1 MRTGPVLVL
10 VGLLLV
16 GATLFFMVVMPDQA
30 QAAAPGKLA
39 SGTWRAELV
48 SPGGDLPFVMEVAGE
63 ASAAEGQN
71 KLVATLVNGRERI
84 PVGVTIWEAGSVVF
98 DLHYDAQIL
107 ARVDPKGRE
116 LSGEWIKRR
125 GPERWSRL
133 PFRAVHGESVRFPRE
148 PDVAS
153 AAPGAIADRGAAAD
167 GAAPSIAGRWSARFE
182 SDPDPAVGLFEA
194 GPGGTLL
201 GTFETTTGDYRHLE
215 GVQEGRALRL
225 SAFDGA
231 HAFLF
236 HATLGDD
243 GALAGDFWSGED
255 HHETWTARRDE
266 SAALPDAFAQTGF
279 QDVPLGELVFPD
291 LDGVS
296 RALDAPEFA
305 GRARILEV
313 FGSWCPNCHDASE
326 ELVRLS
332 RRYGARGLS
341 IVGLAFERTGDP
353 QHDATQVRLFAQRH
367 GVTWPLLLAGT
378 PDRAQAAA
386 RLRLVDEVKGFPT
399 TIFLHGDGRVRA
411 VHTGFSGPATGEDF
425 RKQQQAFE
433 SIIEELLAE
442 APPEPAEP
450 AAPGG
455 GTSGSGGPRSAH

>member
-10 VGLLLV
+10 VALLLV
-16 GATLFFMVVMPDQA
+16 GSLLFFMLVLPNQA
-30 QAAAPGKLA
+30 QAAQPGTLA

-48 SPGGDLPFVMEVAGE
+48 SPGGNLPFLMEIAGD
-63 ASAAEGQN
+63 ANAAEGQD

-84 PVGVTIWEAGSVVF
+84 PVGVTIWEGGSVVF
-98 DLHYDAQIL
+98 DLHYDAQLL

-116 LSGEWIKRR
+116 MTGEWIKRR
-125 GPERWSRL
+125 GPESYSRL
-133 PFRAVHGESVRFPRE
+133 PFRAVQGESVRFPHE
-148 PDVAS
+148 ASVAS
-153 AAPGAIADRGAAAD
+153 AAPGGGADV
-167 GAAPSIAGRWSARFE
+167 AAPSVAGRWAARFE
-182 SDPDPAVGLFEA
+182 SDPDPTVGLFEP

-225 SAFDGA
+225 SGFDGA

-236 HATLGDD
+236 LATLGAD
-243 GALAGDFWSGED
+243 GTLSGDFWSGED

-296 RALDAPEFA
+296 RTLDAPEFA

-332 RRYGARGLS
+332 QRYGSRGLS

-353 QHDATQVRLFAQRH
+353 QHDALQVRLFAQRH

-378 PDRAQAAA
+378 PDKAQAAS
-386 RLRLVDEVKGFPT
+386 RLRLVDELKGFPT

-442 APPEPAEP
+442 APPAAEP
-450 AAPGG
+450 AARG
-455 GTSGSGGPRSAH
+455 GTSASGGQRSAH

>member
-1 MRTGPVLVL
+1 MRTAPVLVL
-10 VGLLLV
+10 VALLLV
-16 GATLFFMVVMPDQA
+16 GALVFFLLVMPDRA
-30 QAAAPGKLA
+30 QAASPGSIA

-48 SPGGDLPFVMEVAGE
+48 SPGGDLPFLMELDGDPVAT
-63 ASAAEGQN
+63 EGQPR
-71 KLVATLVNGRERI
+71 LTATLVNGRERI
-84 PVGVTIWEAGSVVF
+84 PVGVTIWEGGSVVF

-107 ARVDPKGRE
+107 ARVEQAGRA
-116 LSGEWIKRR
+116 LNGEWIKRR

-148 PDVAS
+148 ASVAG
-153 AAPGAIADRGAAAD
+153 AGAIDAASPD
-167 GAAPSIAGRWSARFE
+167 EAAPSVAGRWGVRFE
-182 SDPDPAVGLFEA
+182 SDPEPVVGLFEE

-225 SAFDGA
+225 SGFDGA

-236 HATLGDD
+236 LATLGAD
-243 GALAGDFWSGED
+243 GTLAGDFWSGED

-266 SAALPDAFAQTGF
+266 TAALPDAFAQTGF
-279 QDVPLGELVFPD
+279 HDVPLGELVFPD
-291 LDGVS
+291 LDGVAK
-296 RALDAPEFA
+296 ALDAPDFA
-305 GRARILEV
+305 GRARILEI

-332 RRYGARGLS
+332 RRYGSRGLS

-353 QHDATQVRLFAQRH
+353 QHDALQVRLFAQRH

-378 PDRAQAAA
+378 PDKAQATA
-386 RLRLVDEVKGFPT
+386 RLRLLDELKSFPT

-411 VHTGFSGPATGEDF
+411 VHSGFSGPATGEDF
-425 RKQQQAFE
+425 RRQQQAFE
-433 SIIEELLAE
+433 ALIDELLAE
-442 APPEPAEP
+442 EPPPAAEP
-450 AAPGG
+450 AAPAAPGRAAS
-455 GTSGSGGPRSAH
+455 TSGPRSAH

>member
-1 MRTGPVLVL
+1 MRTGPVLLL
-10 VGLLLV
+10 VALLLV
-16 GATLFFMVVMPDQA
+16 GAMLFFMVVMPDQA
-30 QAAAPGKLA
+30 QAAVKDTLA

-48 SPGGDLPFVMEVAGE
+48 SPGGDLPFLMEVAGDPL
-63 ASAAEGQN
+63 AGEGQN
-71 KLVATLVNGRERI
+71 QLVATLVNGRERI
-84 PVGVTIWEAGSVVF
+84 PVGVTIWEGAKVVF

-107 ARVDPKGRE
+107 ARVDSRGRE
-116 LSGEWIKRR
+116 LTGEWIKRR

-148 PDVAS
+148 ASVAS
-153 AAPGAIADRGAAAD
+153 AAPEDLS
-167 GAAPSIAGRWSARFE
+167 APGVAGRWSARFE
-182 SDPDPAVGLFEA
+182 SDPDPVVGLFEA

-225 SAFDGA
+225 SGFDGA

-236 HATLGDD
+236 LATLGAD
-243 GALAGDFWSGED
+243 GMLSGDFWSGED

-279 QDVPLGELVFPD
+279 HDVPLGELVFTD

-296 RALDAPEFA
+296 KALDAPEFA

-332 RRYGARGLS
+332 QRYGSRGLS
-341 IVGLAFERTGDP
+341 IVGLAFERTGSA

-378 PDRAQAAA
+378 PDKAQAAA
-386 RLRLVDEVKGFPT
+386 RLRLVDELKGFPT

-433 SIIEELLAE
+433 AIIEELLAE
-442 APPEPAEP
+442 APPASAPEPS
-450 AAPGG
+450 AAPAG
-455 GTSGSGGPRSAH
+455 GTSASGGPRSAR

>member
-1 MRTGPVLVL
+1 VRTGPVLLL
-10 VGLLLV
+10 VALLLV
-16 GATLFFMVVMPDQA
+16 GAMLFFMVVLPDQA
-30 QAAAPGKLA
+30 QAASPGTLA

-48 SPGGDLPFVMEVAGE
+48 SPGGNLPFLMEVAGDPL
-63 ASAAEGQN
+63 SGEGQN

-84 PVGVTIWEAGSVVF
+84 PVGVTIWESAKVVF

-107 ARVDPKGRE
+107 ARADSKGRE
-116 LSGEWIKRR
+116 LTGEWIKRR
-125 GPERWSRL
+125 GPETWSRL

-148 PDVAS
+148 ASIAS
-153 AAPGAIADRGAAAD
+153 AAPGDVASAGAAAED
-167 GAAPSIAGRWSARFE
+167 LAAPSMAGRWSARFE

-225 SAFDGA
+225 SGFDGA

-236 HATLGDD
+236 LATLGAD
-243 GALAGDFWSGED
+243 GTLAGDFWSGED
-255 HHETWTARRDE
+255 HHETWSASRDE
-266 SAALPDAFAQTGF
+266 AAALPDAFAQTGF
-279 QDVPLGELVFPD
+279 HDVPLGELVFPD
-291 LDGVS
+291 LDGVAK
-296 RALDAPEFA
+296 ALDAPEFA
-305 GRARILEV
+305 GRARIIEV

-332 RRYGARGLS
+332 QRYGSRGLS
-341 IVGLAFERTGDP
+341 IVGLAFERTGSA

-378 PDRAQAAA
+378 PDKAQAAA
-386 RLRLVDEVKGFPT
+386 RLRLVDELKGFPT
-399 TIFLHGDGRVRA
+399 TIFLHADGRVRA

-425 RKQQQAFE
+425 RRQQQAFE
-433 SIIEELLAE
+433 AIIEELLAE
-442 APPEPAEP
+442 PPPASAEP
-450 AAPGG
+450 AASGG
-455 GTSGSGGPRSAH
+455 GAKASGAAH